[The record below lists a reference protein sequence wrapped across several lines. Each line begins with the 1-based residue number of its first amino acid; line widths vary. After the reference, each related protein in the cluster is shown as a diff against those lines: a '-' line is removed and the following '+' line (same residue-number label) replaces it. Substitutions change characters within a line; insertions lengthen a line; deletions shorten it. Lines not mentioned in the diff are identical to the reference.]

1 MRSAAPARA
10 SPGRSVC
17 APEVEATVSPDGSR
31 LVSYTSDG
39 PAVHVWDLRL
49 IRHRL
54 AEMRLDWDAPPFT
67 DDDPGGPSLPPLPPL
82 KVDLGLLDRGRGS
95 PP

>member
-1 MRSAAPARA
+1 MRTVLPYHLRVVNLVRMDLKNRPVRSAAPARA

-17 APEVEATVSPDGSR
+17 APEVETTVSPDGSR

-39 PAVHVWDLRL
+39 PAVHVWDVRL

-54 AEMRLDWDAPPFT
+54 AEMHLDWDAPPFT
-67 DDDPGGPSLPPLPPL
+67 DDDPVGP
-82 KVDLGLLDRGRGS
+82 
-95 PP
+95 